1 MADNILSKDRADADI
16 ALAAKDIGGVLFPR
30 NVLVTPDGADLLP
43 LTDAEL
49 RASPLPISGT
59 VSVDNFPA
67 PGLTDAQLRAAPVL
81 VEESGPLLTLF
92 IRLLN
97 LLGAPVGYDKS
108 LLRYRQT
115 TVIEQGTIT
124 VVNQVNS
131 VTNQVAIG
139 GIQGQILVNAGNL
152 SAWQSCVRARIT

>member
-59 VSVDNFPA
+59 VLVDNFPT

-108 LLRYRQT
+108 QGRYRQT
-115 TVIEQGTIT
+115 AIVESGTLTTVNVINT
-124 VVNQVNS
+124 VNNQ
-131 VTNQVAIG
+131 ALIG
-139 GIQGQILVNAGNL
+139 GIQAQILPNGQNL
-152 SAWQSCVRARIT
+152 SAWQACVRARIT

>member
-1 MADNILSKDRADADI
+1 MSDNIELNLGAGGAI
-16 ALAAKDIGGVLFPR
+16 AATDEVDGVHFQKVKLDLGG
-30 NVLVTPDGADLLP
+30 DGVSVPVAG
-43 LTDAEL
+43 TM
-49 RASPLPISGT
+49 PISGT
-59 VSVDNFPA
+59 VSVDNFPT
-67 PGLTDAQLRAAPVL
+67 PGLTDEQLRAAPVL

-139 GIQGQILVNAGNL
+139 GIQGQILVNGGNL